1 MAGLNPEGAS
11 KFARRAPTPLPGED
25 IETAHWEDARHW
37 LAIYADLLAFKHTI
51 LDRVREGLPTLHPV
65 AGAAAAVDLEI
76 IEDQM
81 QAYQVRVDLWYARV
95 WDLRGLWLDPENRL
109 LRHQGAEATLT
120 KREYQL
126 LAFLID
132 QPHRFFTT
140 DQIVARAWSDHALYP
155 EQARNYIARLR
166 RILADLKVPA
176 DIINRPRRGYSLLFR
191 PREEEHSMTP

>member
-1 MAGLNPEGAS
+1 MAGLRDDKGSRGE
-11 KFARRAPTPLPGED
+11 RRAPTPLPGED

-37 LAIYADLLAFKHTI
+37 LAIYADLLNFKHTI
-51 LDRVREGLPTLHPV
+51 LDRVREELPRLHPV
-65 AGAAAAVDLEI
+65 ARAAAVVDLEI

-81 QAYQVRVDLWYARV
+81 QAYQVRVDLWYTRV
-95 WDLRGLWLDPENRL
+95 WDLRGLWLDPDSRV
-109 LRHQGAEATLT
+109 LRHAGNQATLT

-126 LAFLID
+126 LTFLID

-140 DQIVARAWSDHALYP
+140 EQIVARAWADNALFP

-166 RILADLKVPA
+166 KILADLDVPA

-191 PREEEHSMTP
+191 TRDGGT

>member
-1 MAGLNPEGAS
+1 MAGLRDDKGS
-11 KFARRAPTPLPGED
+11 RVGRRAPTPLPGED

-37 LAIYADLLAFKHTI
+37 LAIYADLLNFKHTI
-51 LDRVREGLPTLHPV
+51 LDRVREELPRLHPV
-65 AGAAAAVDLEI
+65 ARAAAVVDLEI

-95 WDLRGLWLDPENRL
+95 WDLRGLWLDPDSRV
-109 LRHQGAEATLT
+109 LRHAGNQATLT

-126 LAFLID
+126 LTFLID

-140 DQIVARAWSDHALYP
+140 EQIVARAWADNALFP

-166 RILADLKVPA
+166 KILANLDVPA

-191 PREEEHSMTP
+191 TRDEET

>member
-1 MAGLNPEGAS
+1 MAGLRDDKGS
-11 KFARRAPTPLPGED
+11 RVGRRAPTPLPGED

-37 LAIYADLLAFKHTI
+37 LAIYADLLNFKHTI
-51 LDRVREGLPTLHPV
+51 LDRVREELPRLHPV
-65 AGAAAAVDLEI
+65 ARAAAVVDLEI

-81 QAYQVRVDLWYARV
+81 QAYQVRVDLWYRRV
-95 WDLRGLWLDPENRL
+95 WDLRGLWLDPDSRV
-109 LRHQGAEATLT
+109 LRHAGNQATLT

-126 LAFLID
+126 LTFLID

-140 DQIVARAWSDHALYP
+140 EQIVARAWADNALFP

-166 RILADLKVPA
+166 KILANLDVPA

-191 PREEEHSMTP
+191 TRDEET